1 MENFQSKTFHKMAFT
16 RTEEN
21 NRTNAV
27 QSFKIDEMGFIPTP
41 PKNLRDMENSKP
53 NKKPFIAVMIK
64 NWEEYKKEKKK
75 KRVCILKPTFFRHTK
90 SERCW
95 EKLRKWGNNER
106 CFERVAKTERRNKAS
121 RGRATYYKCLWLQS
135 IIPHSVLFCREET
148 QNNVIKF
155 ENLGTLVRMS

>member
-1 MENFQSKTFHKMAFT
+1 MAFT

-64 NWEEYKKEKKK
+64 NWEEYKKEKKRRGCAFWSLRFSGIQK
-75 KRVCILKPTFFRHTK
+75 ANDAERNWESEGITKDVSKESRRLKDGTK
-90 SERCW
+90 LPKEEQLITSVY
-95 EKLRKWGNNER
+95 GY
-106 CFERVAKTERRNKAS
+106 KA
-121 RGRATYYKCLWLQS
+121 
-135 IIPHSVLFCREET
+135 
-148 QNNVIKF
+148 
-155 ENLGTLVRMS
+155 